1 MAIGRVKLIYI
12 KNKNLVKGYILRLF
26 QSLSKR
32 YIHLIVL
39 RKLIFNKKDLDIH
52 KEVYTEYIPVLED
65 FLTAI
70 IDDKGRNYWR
80 IHDALKLLLEMDEPF
95 VQKILTEKGKT
106 LADFGLDGEEND

>member
-1 MAIGRVKLIYI
+1 MSCELFISKCFFLIQTHAIHFSAKVQILI
-12 KNKNLVKGYILRLF
+12 GF
-26 QSLSKR
+26 
-32 YIHLIVL
+32 LI
-39 RKLIFNKKDLDIH
+39 KKDLDIH

-70 IDDKGRNYWR
+70 IDDKERNYWR
-80 IHDALKLLLEMDEPF
+80 IHDALKLLLEVDEPF